1 MICGTVRLPVLNYAR
16 LNLSAKP
23 FRMQVEVGSF
33 PLRRTSFL
41 SRKKAFTLRKKSLS
55 DLRKS
60 FPARKKAYL
69 KRQMSFPFRR
79 KSQTLG
85 ELSRNTP
92 IAKGVHACGATN
104 ELVQYDVG
112 Q

>member
-1 MICGTVRLPVLNYAR
+1 MRVPSLIYAR
-16 LNLSAKP
+16 PNLSAQP

-33 PLRRTSFL
+33 PMRRTSFL
-41 SRKKAFTLRKKSLS
+41 SRKKAFTLRKKSLL

-60 FPARKKAYL
+60 LPARKKAYL
-69 KRQMSFPFRR
+69 KRQMSFPSRR

-92 IAKGVHACGATN
+92 IAKGVHLCGATN
-104 ELVQYDVG
+104 KLVQYDVG